1 MNIGKLPD
9 RTIVRIAA
17 HLPDLIVYG
26 DFTPERPSTEYFDGV
41 LMFVDISGFTAMTE
55 KFSTAMYMDRGA
67 EQLVDILNRHISV
80 IVEKVLIFGGD
91 ILKFAGDALLAL
103 WKVERKQLKN
113 FITVVVKCSLE
124 IHGLLE
130 NQESEEGLDIR
141 VKIGLSAG
149 HIKKLVFGD
158 EKSYFLVMG
167 QTVEDVRF
175 AQNIAQMNDIILSP
189 NCWQLC
195 DRNLIEIERIPDQ
208 RAVKVNFLKLPPAYN
223 FDEFFMKCMTY
234 MDYYPSSDH
243 KNILRLASTL
253 ESDPQLEL
261 SLQKYIM
268 RSILK
273 QIDDK
278 QLRGYLSE
286 LRPVTIVFVNL
297 QFKGKETADDISQ
310 VIQDSSVYIDSV
322 LKNFKGQI
330 NKVFMF
336 DKGCSFLCVF
346 GFPGE
351 KVPNEITHAL
361 ESAVI
366 IFDYC
371 SQIFKIKIV
380 SIGVASGI
388 VFCGIVG
395 HSVRHEYTVIGQKV
409 NIAARMMM
417 YYPGIVTCD
426 SVTYNNSN
434 LPSYFFKELPKQ
446 HMKGVAE
453 PGTVY
458 QCLGLN
464 ETVMFGMSSLS
475 CSKCE
480 DYPLLGRD
488 KEIKLFLHNMKEFLL
503 SKSSQVLMF
512 EGLTGYGKSQLIS
525 ELVYLAQAE
534 EHRVIAIGLTKI
546 SIHQHFYTIQ
556 LLMASVLG
564 LDTCRHYKERQHN
577 LEEKVKNCLD
587 KEFYCILNDIFHVQF
602 PMTREACRM
611 SGVNKQKEIEELF
624 MNILRKINKVEK
636 LIFII
641 DEAQYIDIT
650 SWEFLE
656 NLIKKLNVFLIMSL
670 SPFVDTPCKSASA
683 IMKNRNT
690 TYVIIGEISPKD
702 IRSKVCLDLNVASIP
717 QELEM
722 YLLEGSCGIPLYC
735 DELLKNLE
743 HHKVLIVHQY
753 QPEEKSNVNWH
764 ALFSKSHTMTMSSHL
779 AHFSSH
785 QDRIE
790 VCDIEP
796 GVRLKDMS
804 PPSTLKEISLVQ
816 LDSMSLSQQML
827 VRCAAIIGQTF
838 STTLLFEILPCWN
851 MKMMVEAL
859 TTLVQSSIFYCF
871 QSSKELRLATRRK
884 GATFEVHHR
893 SLVLKASSRTES
905 IREISVSENEMTQCQ
920 ILRFCKPIMQKIAYE
935 LWLKD
940 QKIALHVKCA
950 RFLEESAHKC
960 ENCGSGDFIPFHHY
974 VVDIRLN
981 TLDLDAVKKMIHTHG
996 IKSKTILFLS
1006 KTKMGTPEIDSR
1018 MGWGLFDVIWS
1029 DKGRSRIQNR
1039 FCYIMMLCNRQEILM
1054 LKTQG
1059 VILSC
1064 YHYLFFFTSP
1074 EQIGEKIL
1082 YFFDVT
1088 LEKITA
1094 ADEIHPP
1101 IESCQCQ
1108 EVLESVLLPL
1118 AYHFT
1123 VLEEL
1128 DKALYYYLEI
1138 VAGYI
1143 NLNDNYLAY
1152 IHLCEGERLL
1162 KYLKHKKSWC
1172 HILESAIFFTLKGQV
1187 SFNVGQMTLA
1197 KKMMRK
1203 ALKLLKRVFPYSCI
1217 SVFLQT
1223 HVEKNKHDFHM
1234 SQMEQDL
1241 CPPGK
1246 KKLAQLYQ
1254 QISCLSSLWQ
1264 IYSLD
1269 YASHCKYF
1277 SHLAAMM
1284 QVNSALETQDTF
1296 QIIKAYL
1303 DYSLH
1308 SQLAGYHGLWF
1319 KYEVMAFEN
1328 IFNKPLNKETIEII
1342 AYVAEKLSYIK
1353 YIMGYLDL
1361 SIQLGFRAHGM
1372 WQFMKD
1378 PSRHYFVLQRLSV
1391 ALFMKNRYQKMVEV
1405 MNWMWSFATIEEH
1418 AISQGLFY
1426 LICLDIL
1433 LYGGFIYRPFEEC
1446 LGFIN
1451 DQEDNKILKF
1461 HSGLLLALYSDV
1473 AIWFARLEDWE
1484 NFQVFFNRAKKLV
1497 QRRTPSSLY
1506 CSGFNRF
1513 VECQVLYLQKQIQD
1527 QMENVKDI
1535 GVKLLKTLEDLV
1547 AQSSMGPIFHPRIYH
1562 LLAYVC
1568 ILMGHEDNCHIF
1580 LRTALKICEVQGNV
1594 LEKIWL
1600 NISKVNNGNWEREV
1614 GFVDSDLKGHFRCL
1628 LKIWTF
1634 QGVVITG
1641 FN

>member
-1 MNIGKLPD
+1 MNIVKASLPD

-26 DFTPERPSTEYFDGV
+26 DFTPERPSMEYFDGI

-103 WKVERKQLKN
+103 WKVERKLLKN

-124 IHGLLE
+124 IHGVFE

-158 EKSYFLVMG
+158 EKSYFLVIG
-167 QTVEDVRF
+167 QAVEDVRF
-175 AQNIAQMNDIILSP
+175 AQSMAQMNDTILSP

-195 DRNLIEIERIPDQ
+195 DRSVIEIERIPDQ
-208 RAVKVNFLKLPPAYN
+208 RAVKVG
-223 FDEFFMKCMTY
+223 DVDTY
-234 MDYYPSSDH
+234 GD
-243 KNILRLASTL
+243 ILRLASTL
-253 ESDPQLEL
+253 ESDPNLEI

-297 QFKGKETADDISQ
+297 QFKGQETADDLGQ
-310 VIQDSSVYIDSV
+310 AIQDSSVYIDSV

-351 KVPNEITHAL
+351 KAPDEITHAL
-361 ESAVI
+361 ESAVV

-371 SQIFKIKIV
+371 SQIFKIKVV

-426 SVTYNNSN
+426 SVTYSN
-434 LPSYFFKELPKQ
+434 CSLPSYFFKELPKQ

-453 PGTVY
+453 PGPVY

-464 ETVMFGMSSLS
+464 EKVLFGMSSLS
-475 CSKCE
+475 CSRQE
-480 DYPLLGRD
+480 DYPLLGRN
-488 KEIKLFLHNMKEFLL
+488 KEIRLFLHNMKEFLL
-503 SKSSQVLMF
+503 SQSSKVLMF
-512 EGLTGYGKSQLIS
+512 EGVSGYGKSQLAS
-525 ELVYLAQAE
+525 ELGYLAQAE
-534 EHRVIAIGLTKI
+534 KHRVIAIGLTKV
-546 SIHQHFYTIQ
+546 SIHQYFHTIQ

-564 LDTCRHYKERQHN
+564 LDTCKHYKERQHN
-577 LEEKVKNCLD
+577 LEETVKNYLD
-587 KEFYCILNDIFHVQF
+587 EKLYCILNDIFHVQF
-602 PMTREACRM
+602 PLTREACTT
-611 SGVNKQKEIEELF
+611 SAAKKEDEIEALF
-624 MNILRKINKVEK
+624 MNILKETSKEEK

-656 NLIKKLNVFLIMSL
+656 KLIQKLNVFLIMSL
-670 SPFVDTPCKSASA
+670 SPFANTPCQSAIA

-690 TYVIIGEISPKD
+690 TYIIIGEISSKD
-702 IRSKVCLDLNVASIP
+702 IQSKVCLDLNVASISK
-717 QELEM
+717 ELEM
-722 YLLEGSCGIPLYC
+722 YLVEGSCGIPFYC
-735 DELLKNLE
+735 EELLKNLD
-743 HHKVLIVHQY
+743 HHKVLTVHQY
-753 QPEEKSNVNWH
+753 QPEEKSNVSWH
-764 ALFSKSHTMTMSSHL
+764 ALFKNYTKPQMNL
-779 AHFSSH
+779 NLFSSSSNE
-785 QDRIE
+785 DRIE
-790 VCDIEP
+790 VCDIAS
-796 GVRLKDMS
+796 GVRLKNMS

-838 STTLLFEILPCWN
+838 TTALLFEILPCWN

-859 TTLVQSSIFYCF
+859 ATLVQSSIFYCF
-871 QSSKELRLATRRK
+871 QSQKELRLATKRR
-884 GATFEVHHR
+884 GATVEVHHR
-893 SLVLKASSRTES
+893 SLALKGAFAYGREEDQTFVL
-905 IREISVSENEMTQCQ
+905 ENEVTQCH
-920 ILRFCKPIMQKIAYE
+920 ILRFCKPIMQKTAYE

-940 QKIALHVKCA
+940 QKAALHVKCA

-960 ENCGSGDFIPFHHY
+960 EHCGSGDFIPYHHY
-974 VVDIRLN
+974 AVDIRLN
-981 TLDLDAVKKMIHTHG
+981 TLDLDTVKKMIHTHG
-996 IKSKTILFLS
+996 IKN
-1006 KTKMGTPEIDSR
+1006 
-1018 MGWGLFDVIWS
+1018 FDAENI
-1029 DKGRSRIQNR
+1029 GC
-1039 FCYIMMLCNRQEILM
+1039 F
-1054 LKTQG
+1054 
-1059 VILSC
+1059 LSC
-1064 YHYLFFFTSP
+1064 YHYLFFLTSP
-1074 EQIGEKIL
+1074 EKIGEKIL
-1082 YFFDVT
+1082 YFFDIT
-1088 LEKITA
+1088 LDKITA
-1094 ADEIHPP
+1094 ADEILTP

-1123 VLEEL
+1123 VLEEV

-1143 NLNDNYLAY
+1143 SLNDNYLAY

-1162 KYLKHKKSWC
+1162 KSMKHDKSWC
-1172 HILESAIFFTLKGQV
+1172 HTFESAIFYTLKGQV
-1187 SFNVGQMTLA
+1187 SFNVGQMALA

-1217 SVFLQT
+1217 SVLLQT
-1223 HVEKNKHDFHM
+1223 HVEKSKHAFHM
-1234 SQMEQDL
+1234 SQKGQDI

-1246 KKLAQLYQ
+1246 KKLAQLHQ

-1269 YASHCKYF
+1269 DACLYKYF
-1277 SHLAAMM
+1277 AHLAAMM
-1284 QVNSALETQDTF
+1284 QVNSALETQNNF
-1296 QIIKAYL
+1296 QIIIAYL

-1308 SQLAGYHGLWF
+1308 SQLAGYQGLWF
-1319 KYEVMAFEN
+1319 KYEVMAFEK
-1328 IFNKPLNKETIEII
+1328 IFNEPLNRETVEII

-1372 WQFMKD
+1372 WQLIKD
-1378 PSRHYFVLQRLSV
+1378 PNRHYFVLQRLTV
-1391 ALFMKNRYQKMVEV
+1391 ALFLKNRYQKMVEV
-1405 MNWMWSFATIEEH
+1405 MDWMWSFATIEEH

-1426 LICLDIL
+1426 DICLDIL
-1433 LYGGFIYRPFEEC
+1433 LYGGFIYRTFEEC
-1446 LGFIN
+1446 LEFIN
-1451 DQEDNKILKF
+1451 DREDNKILKF

-1473 AIWFARLEDWE
+1473 AIWFARHEKWE
-1484 NFQVFFNRAKKLV
+1484 NFQVFFNKAKKLV
-1497 QRRTPSSLY
+1497 QRRTPSVLY
-1506 CSGFNRF
+1506 CSGFSKF
-1513 VECQVLYLQKQIQD
+1513 MECQVLCFQKQIQD
-1527 QMENVKDI
+1527 QTENVQDI
-1535 GVKLLKTLEDLV
+1535 GVELLKTLENLV
-1547 AQSSMGPIFHPRIYH
+1547 AQSSTGPIFHPRIYH
-1562 LLAYVC
+1562 LMAYVC
-1568 ILMGHEDNCHIF
+1568 ILMGDEENCNLF
-1580 LRTALKICEVQGNV
+1580 LRTALQICAIQGNV

-1600 NISKVNNGNWEREV
+1600 TISKVNNGIWEREV
-1614 GFVDSDLKGHFRCL
+1614 IGE
-1628 LKIWTF
+1628 
-1634 QGVVITG
+1634 QGLRQFAPLPSSQFSFFFPPG
-1641 FN
+1641 C

>member
-1 MNIGKLPD
+1 MNIGKASLPD

-26 DFTPERPSTEYFDGV
+26 DFTPERPSMEYFDGI

-124 IHGLLE
+124 IHGVFE

-158 EKSYFLVMG
+158 EKSYFLVIG
-167 QTVEDVRF
+167 QAVEDVRF
-175 AQNIAQMNDIILSP
+175 AESMAQMNDTILSP

-195 DRNLIEIERIPDQ
+195 DRSVIEIERIPDQ
-208 RAVKVNFLKLPPAYN
+208 RAVKVNFLKLPPDYN
-223 FDEFFMKCMTY
+223 FDEFFMRCMAHL
-234 MDYYPSSDH
+234 DYYPSGDH

-253 ESDPQLEL
+253 ESDPQLEI

-278 QLRGYLSE
+278 QLKGYLSE

-297 QFKGKETADDISQ
+297 QFKGQEAAGDIGQ
-310 VIQDSSVYIDSV
+310 AIQDSSVYIDSV

-351 KVPNEITHAL
+351 KAPDEITHAL
-361 ESAVI
+361 ESAVV

-371 SQIFKIKIV
+371 SQIFKIKVV
-380 SIGVASGI
+380 SIGVASGT

-395 HSVRHEYTVIGQKV
+395 HSVRHEYTGMIGCFTSGWNRGVQSCSCPSHCKVVGQKV
-409 NIAARMMM
+409 NIAARMMVC
-417 YYPGIVTCD
+417 YPGIVTCD
-426 SVTYNNSN
+426 SVTYSN
-434 LPSYFFKELPKQ
+434 CSLPSYFFKELPKR

-453 PGTVY
+453 PEPVY

-464 ETVMFGMSSLS
+464 EKVLFGMSSLS
-475 CSKCE
+475 CNRQE
-480 DYPLLGRD
+480 DYPLLGRN
-488 KEIKLFLHNMKEFLL
+488 KEIRLFLHNMKEFLL
-503 SKSSQVLMF
+503 SQSSKVLMF
-512 EGLTGYGKSQLIS
+512 EGVSGYGKSQLVS
-525 ELVYLAQAE
+525 ELGYLAQAE
-534 EHRVIAIGLTKI
+534 DHRVIAIGLTKV
-546 SIHQHFYTIQ
+546 SIHWYFHTIQ

-564 LDTCRHYKERQHN
+564 LDTCKHYKERQHN
-577 LEEKVKNCLD
+577 LEETVKNYLD
-587 KEFYCILNDIFHVQF
+587 EKLYCILNDIFHVQF
-602 PMTREACRM
+602 PLTREACTM
-611 SGVNKQKEIEELF
+611 TGAKKEDKIEALF
-624 MNILRKINKVEK
+624 MNVLKETSKDEK

-656 NLIKKLNVFLIMSL
+656 KLIQKLNVFLIMSL
-670 SPFVDTPCKSASA
+670 SPFTNTPCQSAIA

-690 TYVIIGEISPKD
+690 TYIIIGEISSKD

-717 QELEM
+717 KELEM
-722 YLLEGSCGIPLYC
+722 YLVEGSCGIPFYC
-735 DELLKNLE
+735 EELLKNLD

-753 QPEEKSNVNWH
+753 QPEEKSKVSWH
-764 ALFSKSHTMTMSSHL
+764 ALFKNYTKPQMNINLFS
-779 AHFSSH
+779 FSSKE
-785 QDRIE
+785 DRIK
-790 VCDIEP
+790 VCDIAP
-796 GVRLKDMS
+796 GVRLKNMS

-838 STTLLFEILPCWN
+838 TTALLFEILPCWN

-859 TTLVQSSIFYCF
+859 ATLVQSSIFYCF
-871 QSSKELRLATRRK
+871 QSQKELRLAAKRR
-884 GATFEVHHR
+884 GATREVHHR
-893 SLVLKASSRTES
+893 SMALKASSE
-905 IREISVSENEMTQCQ
+905 IEGREEDQPYVLENEVTQCH
-920 ILRFCKPIMQKIAYE
+920 ILRFCKPIMQKTAYE

-940 QKIALHVKCA
+940 QKAALHVKCA

-960 ENCGSGDFIPFHHY
+960 EHCGSGDFIPYHHY
-974 VVDIRLN
+974 AVDIRLN
-981 TLDLDAVKKMIHTHG
+981 TLDLDTVKKMIHTHG
-996 IKSKTILFLS
+996 VKRTKEVFTNKERLS
-1006 KTKMGTPEIDSR
+1006 KKS
-1018 MGWGLFDVIWS
+1018 DVLT
-1029 DKGRSRIQNR
+1029 DD
-1039 FCYIMMLCNRQEILM
+1039 L
-1054 LKTQG
+1054 
-1059 VILSC
+1059 
-1064 YHYLFFFTSP
+1064 SP
-1074 EQIGEKIL
+1074 EKIGEKIL
-1082 YFFDVT
+1082 YFFDIT
-1088 LEKITA
+1088 LDKITA
-1094 ADEIHPP
+1094 ADEILIPT
-1101 IESCQCQ
+1101 ESCQCQ

-1143 NLNDNYLAY
+1143 SLNDNYLAY
-1152 IHLCEGERLL
+1152 LHLCEGEKLL
-1162 KYLKHKKSWC
+1162 QSRKHDKSWC
-1172 HILESAIFFTLKGQV
+1172 HTFESAIFYTLKGQV
-1187 SFNVGQMTLA
+1187 SFNVGQMVLA

-1203 ALKLLKRVFPYSCI
+1203 ALKLLKRVFPYNCI
-1217 SVFLQT
+1217 SVLLQT
-1223 HVEKNKHDFHM
+1223 HVEKSKHAFHI
-1234 SQMEQDL
+1234 SQQGKDI

-1246 KKLAQLYQ
+1246 RKLAQLHQ

-1269 YASHCKYF
+1269 YACHYKYF
-1277 SHLAAMM
+1277 AHLASMM
-1284 QVNSALETQDTF
+1284 QVNSALETQNNF
-1296 QIIKAYL
+1296 QIIIAYL

-1308 SQLAGYHGLWF
+1308 SQLAGYQGLWF
-1319 KYEVMAFEN
+1319 KYEVMAFEK
-1328 IFNKPLNKETIEII
+1328 IFNEPLNRETVEII

-1372 WQFMKD
+1372 WQLIKD
-1378 PSRHYFVLQRLSV
+1378 PNRHCFVLQRLTV
-1391 ALFMKNRYQKMVEV
+1391 ALFLKNRYQKMMEV
-1405 MNWMWSFATIEEH
+1405 MDWMWSFASVEEH

-1426 LICLDIL
+1426 DICLDIL
-1433 LYGGFIYRPFEEC
+1433 LYGGFIYRTFEEC
-1446 LGFIN
+1446 LEFIN

-1473 AIWFARLEDWE
+1473 AIWFARQEQWE
-1484 NFQVFFNRAKKLV
+1484 NFQVFYNRAKKLV
-1497 QRRTPSSLY
+1497 QRKTPSVLY
-1506 CSGFNRF
+1506 CSGFSKF
-1513 VECQVLYLQKQIQD
+1513 MECQVLCLQKQIQD
-1527 QMENVKDI
+1527 QMENVQDI
-1535 GVKLLKTLEDLV
+1535 GVELLKTLENLV
-1547 AQSSMGPIFHPRIYH
+1547 AQSSTGPIFHPRIYH
-1562 LLAYVC
+1562 LMAYVC
-1568 ILMGHEDNCHIF
+1568 ILMGDEENCNLF
-1580 LRTALKICEVQGNV
+1580 LRTALQICDIQGNV

-1600 NISKVNNGNWEREV
+1600 TISKCPSVSSPAEMLCNLDYSRE
-1614 GFVDSDLKGHFRCL
+1614 GQPILWKAIQL
-1628 LKIWTF
+1628 
-1634 QGVVITG
+1634 
-1641 FN
+1641 

>member
-1 MNIGKLPD
+1 MNIIRKASLPD

-26 DFTPERPSTEYFDGV
+26 DFTPERPSTEYFDGI

-124 IHGLLE
+124 IHGIFE

-158 EKSYFLVMG
+158 EKSYFLVIG
-167 QTVEDVRF
+167 QAVEDVRF
-175 AQNIAQMNDIILSP
+175 AQSMAQMNDIILSP

-195 DRNLIEIERIPDQ
+195 DRSIIEIERIPDQ
-208 RAVKVNFLKLPPAYN
+208 RAVKVNFLKLSPTYN
-223 FDEFFMKCMTY
+223 FDEFFMNCMTY
-234 MDYYPSSDH
+234 MKYYPSGDH
-243 KNILRLASTL
+243 KNILRLASNL
-253 ESDPQLEL
+253 ESNSDLEL

-278 QLRGYLSE
+278 QLKGYLSE

-297 QFKGKETADDISQ
+297 QFKGKETADDIGQ
-310 VIQDSSVYIDSV
+310 AIQDSSVYIDSV
-322 LKNFKGQI
+322 LKTFKGQI

-351 KVPNEITHAL
+351 KAPDEITHAL

-426 SVTYNNSN
+426 SVTYSN
-434 LPSYFFKELPKQ
+434 CSLPSYFFKELPKQ

-453 PGTVY
+453 PGPFY

-464 ETVMFGMSSLS
+464 EKVMFGMSSLT
-475 CSKCE
+475 CSRHE
-480 DYPLLGRD
+480 DYPLLGRN
-488 KEIKLFLHNMKEFLL
+488 KEIRLFLYNMKQFLL
-503 SKSSQVLMF
+503 AKSSQILMF
-512 EGLTGYGKSQLIS
+512 EGVTGYGKSQLVS
-525 ELVYLAQAE
+525 ELGYLAQSE
-534 EHRVIAIGLTKI
+534 DHRIIAIGLTKV
-546 SIHQHFYTIQ
+546 SIHQYFYTIQ
-556 LLMASVLG
+556 LLMGSVLG
-564 LDTCRHYKERQHN
+564 LDTCKHYKERQHN
-577 LEEKVKNCLD
+577 LEGRVQNCLD
-587 KEFYCILNDIFHVQF
+587 EKFYCILNDIFHVQF
-602 PMTREACRM
+602 PLTREACTM
-611 SGVNKQKEIEELF
+611 SGEKKQKEIEELF
-624 MNILRKINKVEK
+624 MNILKETSKTEK

-641 DEAQYIDIT
+641 DEAQYIDII

-656 NLIKKLNVFLIMSL
+656 QLIQKLNVFLIMSL
-670 SPFVDTPCKSASA
+670 SPFVDAPCKSANA

-690 TYVIIGEISPKD
+690 TYVVIGEISSKD

-717 QELEM
+717 KELEM
-722 YLLEGSCGIPLYC
+722 YLVEGSCGIPLYC
-735 DELLKNLE
+735 EELLKNLH
-743 HHKVLIVHQY
+743 HHKVLIIHQY
-753 QPEEKSNVNWH
+753 QPEEKSNVSWH
-764 ALFSKSHTMTMSSHL
+764 TLFKNYTKPQMNLNLFS
-779 AHFSSH
+779 FSANEDKV
-785 QDRIE
+785 Q
-790 VCDIEP
+790 VCDITP
-796 GVRLKDMS
+796 GVRLKNMS

-827 VRCAAIIGQTF
+827 VRCAAIIGLTF
-838 STTLLFEILPCWN
+838 TTALLFEILPCWN

-859 TTLVQSSIFYCF
+859 ATLVQSRIFYCF
-871 QSSKELRLATRRK
+871 QSQKSLRLTAKRK

-893 SLVLKASSRTES
+893 SMALKSSS
-905 IREISVSENEMTQCQ
+905 KIAGREDEDMCVIENEVTQCR
-920 ILRFCKPIMQKIAYE
+920 IMRFCKPIMQKTAYE

-940 QKIALHVKCA
+940 QKAALHVKCA

-960 ENCGSGDFIPFHHY
+960 EHCGSRDFIPFHHY
-974 VVDIRLN
+974 AVDIRLN
-981 TLDLDAVKKMIHTHG
+981 TLDLHTVRKMIHTHA
-996 IKSKTILFLS
+996 IKRTEEVFLS
-1006 KTKMGTPEIDSR
+1006 KGRLSKK
-1018 MGWGLFDVIWS
+1018 FD
-1029 DKGRSRIQNR
+1029 
-1039 FCYIMMLCNRQEILM
+1039 ILRDD
-1054 LKTQG
+1054 L
-1059 VILSC
+1059 
-1064 YHYLFFFTSP
+1064 SP
-1074 EQIGEKIL
+1074 EEIGEKIL
-1082 YFFDVT
+1082 YFFDIT
-1088 LEKITA
+1088 LNKITA
-1094 ADEIHPP
+1094 ADEILTP

-1108 EVLESVLLPL
+1108 EVLEFVLLPL

-1143 NLNDNYLAY
+1143 GLNDNYLAY

-1162 KYLKHKKSWC
+1162 KSLKHDKSWC
-1172 HILESAIFFTLKGQV
+1172 HTFESAIFYTLKGQV

-1197 KKMMRK
+1197 QKMMRK
-1203 ALKLLKRVFPYSCI
+1203 ALKLLKRVFPYTCLA
-1217 SVFLQT
+1217 VLLQT
-1223 HVEKNKHDFHM
+1223 NVEKNKHAFHM
-1234 SQMEQDL
+1234 SQQEEDVT
-1241 CPPGK
+1241 PPGK
-1246 KKLAQLYQ
+1246 KKLAQLHQ

-1269 YASHCKYF
+1269 YACHCKYF
-1277 SHLAAMM
+1277 AHLAAMM
-1284 QVNSALETQDTF
+1284 QVNSALETQDNF

-1308 SQLAGYHGLWF
+1308 SQLAGYQGLWF
-1319 KYEVMAFEN
+1319 KYEVMAIEN
-1328 IFNKPLNKETIEII
+1328 VFNKPLNRETVEII

-1353 YIMGYLDL
+1353 YMMGYLDL

-1372 WQFMKD
+1372 WQLIKD
-1378 PSRHYFVLQRLSV
+1378 PNRHYFVLQRLTV
-1391 ALFMKNRYQKMVEV
+1391 ALFLKNRYQKMIEV
-1405 MNWMWSFATIEEH
+1405 MEWMWSFATIEEH

-1426 LICLDIL
+1426 FTCLDIL
-1433 LYGGFIYRPFEEC
+1433 LYAGFIYRTFEEC
-1446 LGFIN
+1446 LEFIN
-1451 DQEDNKILKF
+1451 DREDNKILKF

-1473 AIWFARLEDWE
+1473 AIWFARHEEWE
-1484 NFQVFFNRAKKLV
+1484 NFEVFFNRAKKLV
-1497 QRRTPSSLY
+1497 HRRTPSFLF
-1506 CSGFNRF
+1506 CEGFSRYM
-1513 VECQVLYLQKQIQD
+1513 ECQVLCLQKQIQE
-1527 QMENVKDI
+1527 QMENVQDI
-1535 GVKLLKTLEDLV
+1535 GVELLKNLENLV
-1547 AQSSMGPIFHPRIYH
+1547 AQSSTGPIFHPRIYH
-1562 LLAYVC
+1562 LMAYAC
-1568 ILMGHEDNCHIF
+1568 ILMGDEENCNVF
-1580 LRTALKICEVQGNV
+1580 LRTALQICEVQGNV
-1594 LEKIWL
+1594 LERSWI
-1600 NISKVNNGNWEREV
+1600 NISKRWWYSDEV
-1614 GFVDSDLKGHFRCL
+1614 SEEDSWLQIVLRLPKWNEIEFDDNKIKNVEQNKFRF
-1628 LKIWTF
+1628 KIT
-1634 QGVVITG
+1634 IMD
-1641 FN
+1641 NY

>member
-1 MNIGKLPD
+1 MNIIRKASLPD

-26 DFTPERPSTEYFDGV
+26 DFTPERPSTEYFDGI

-124 IHGLLE
+124 IHGIFE

-158 EKSYFLVMG
+158 EKSYFLVIG
-167 QTVEDVRF
+167 QAVEDVRF
-175 AQNIAQMNDIILSP
+175 AQSMAQMNDIILSP

-195 DRNLIEIERIPDQ
+195 DRSIIEIERIPDQ
-208 RAVKVNFLKLPPAYN
+208 RAVKVNFLKLSPTYN
-223 FDEFFMKCMTY
+223 FDEFFMNCMTY
-234 MDYYPSSDH
+234 MKYYPSGDH
-243 KNILRLASTL
+243 KNILRLASNL
-253 ESDPQLEL
+253 ESNSDLEL

-278 QLRGYLSE
+278 QLKGYLSE

-297 QFKGKETADDISQ
+297 QFKGKETADDIGQ
-310 VIQDSSVYIDSV
+310 AIQDSSVYIDSV
-322 LKNFKGQI
+322 LKTFKGQI

-351 KVPNEITHAL
+351 KAPDEITHAL

-426 SVTYNNSN
+426 SVTYSN
-434 LPSYFFKELPKQ
+434 CSLPSYFFKELPKQ

-453 PGTVY
+453 PGPFY

-464 ETVMFGMSSLS
+464 EKVMFGMSSLT
-475 CSKCE
+475 CSRHE
-480 DYPLLGRD
+480 DYPLLGRN
-488 KEIKLFLHNMKEFLL
+488 KEIRLFLYNMKQFLL
-503 SKSSQVLMF
+503 AKSSQILMF
-512 EGLTGYGKSQLIS
+512 EGVTGYGKSQLVS
-525 ELVYLAQAE
+525 ELGYLAQSE
-534 EHRVIAIGLTKI
+534 DHRIIAIGLTKV
-546 SIHQHFYTIQ
+546 SIHQYFYTIQ
-556 LLMASVLG
+556 LLMGSVLG
-564 LDTCRHYKERQHN
+564 LDTCKHYKERQHN
-577 LEEKVKNCLD
+577 LEGRVQNCLD
-587 KEFYCILNDIFHVQF
+587 EKFYCILNDIFHVQF
-602 PMTREACRM
+602 PLTREACTM
-611 SGVNKQKEIEELF
+611 SGEKKQKEIEELF
-624 MNILRKINKVEK
+624 MNILKETSKTEK

-641 DEAQYIDIT
+641 DEAQYIDII

-656 NLIKKLNVFLIMSL
+656 QLIQKLNVFLIMSL
-670 SPFVDTPCKSASA
+670 SPFVDAPCKSANA

-690 TYVIIGEISPKD
+690 TYVVIGEISSKD

-717 QELEM
+717 KELEM
-722 YLLEGSCGIPLYC
+722 YLVEGSCGIPLYC
-735 DELLKNLE
+735 EELLKNLH
-743 HHKVLIVHQY
+743 HHKVLIIHQY
-753 QPEEKSNVNWH
+753 QPEEKSNVSWH
-764 ALFSKSHTMTMSSHL
+764 TLFKNYTKPQMNLNLFS
-779 AHFSSH
+779 FSANEDKV
-785 QDRIE
+785 Q
-790 VCDIEP
+790 VCDITP
-796 GVRLKDMS
+796 GVRLKNMS

-827 VRCAAIIGQTF
+827 VRCAAIIGLTF
-838 STTLLFEILPCWN
+838 TTALLFEILPCWN

-859 TTLVQSSIFYCF
+859 ATLVQSRIFYCF
-871 QSSKELRLATRRK
+871 QSQKSLRLTAKRK

-893 SLVLKASSRTES
+893 SMALKSSS
-905 IREISVSENEMTQCQ
+905 KIAGREDEDMCVIENEVTQCR
-920 ILRFCKPIMQKIAYE
+920 IMRFCKPIMQKTAYE

-940 QKIALHVKCA
+940 QKAALHVKCA

-960 ENCGSGDFIPFHHY
+960 EHCGSRDFIPFHHY
-974 VVDIRLN
+974 AVDIRLN
-981 TLDLDAVKKMIHTHG
+981 TLDLHTVRKMIHTHA
-996 IKSKTILFLS
+996 IKRTEEVFLS
-1006 KTKMGTPEIDSR
+1006 KGRLSKK
-1018 MGWGLFDVIWS
+1018 FD
-1029 DKGRSRIQNR
+1029 
-1039 FCYIMMLCNRQEILM
+1039 ILRDD
-1054 LKTQG
+1054 L
-1059 VILSC
+1059 
-1064 YHYLFFFTSP
+1064 SP
-1074 EQIGEKIL
+1074 EEIGEKIL
-1082 YFFDVT
+1082 YFFDIT
-1088 LEKITA
+1088 LNKITA
-1094 ADEIHPP
+1094 ADEILTP

-1108 EVLESVLLPL
+1108 EVLEFVLLPL

-1143 NLNDNYLAY
+1143 GLNDNYLAY

-1162 KYLKHKKSWC
+1162 KSLKHDKSWC
-1172 HILESAIFFTLKGQV
+1172 HTFESAIFYTLKGQV

-1197 KKMMRK
+1197 QKMMRK
-1203 ALKLLKRVFPYSCI
+1203 ALKLLKRVFPYTCLA
-1217 SVFLQT
+1217 VLLQT
-1223 HVEKNKHDFHM
+1223 NVEKNKHAFHM
-1234 SQMEQDL
+1234 SQQEEDVT
-1241 CPPGK
+1241 PPGK
-1246 KKLAQLYQ
+1246 KKLAQLHQ

-1269 YASHCKYF
+1269 YACHCKYF
-1277 SHLAAMM
+1277 AHLAAMM
-1284 QVNSALETQDTF
+1284 QVNSALETQDNF

-1308 SQLAGYHGLWF
+1308 SQLAGYQGLWF
-1319 KYEVMAFEN
+1319 KYEVMAIEN
-1328 IFNKPLNKETIEII
+1328 VFNKPLNRETVEII

-1353 YIMGYLDL
+1353 YMMGYLDL

-1372 WQFMKD
+1372 WQLIKD
-1378 PSRHYFVLQRLSV
+1378 PNRHYFVLQRLTV
-1391 ALFMKNRYQKMVEV
+1391 ALFLKNRYQKMIEV
-1405 MNWMWSFATIEEH
+1405 MEWMWSFATIEEH

-1426 LICLDIL
+1426 FTCLDIL
-1433 LYGGFIYRPFEEC
+1433 LYAGLLDTRSG
-1446 LGFIN
+1446 
-1451 DQEDNKILKF
+1451 KILKYF
-1461 HSGLLLALYSDV
+1461 STELKSWSTEGLHHSFSVRDLVGTWNAKF
-1473 AIWFARLEDWE
+1473 FASKNKFKNKWRMS
-1484 NFQVFFNRAKKLV
+1484 R
-1497 QRRTPSSLY
+1497 
-1506 CSGFNRF
+1506 
-1513 VECQVLYLQKQIQD
+1513 
-1527 QMENVKDI
+1527 
-1535 GVKLLKTLEDLV
+1535 TLELNY
-1547 AQSSMGPIFHPRIYH
+1547 SRIW
-1562 LLAYVC
+1562 
-1568 ILMGHEDNCHIF
+1568 
-1580 LRTALKICEVQGNV
+1580 R
-1594 LEKIWL
+1594 IW
-1600 NISKVNNGNWEREV
+1600 
-1614 GFVDSDLKGHFRCL
+1614 
-1628 LKIWTF
+1628 
-1634 QGVVITG
+1634 
-1641 FN
+1641 

>member
-1 MNIGKLPD
+1 MNIGKASLPD

-26 DFTPERPSTEYFDGV
+26 DFTPERPSMEYFDGI

-124 IHGLLE
+124 IHGVFE

-158 EKSYFLVMG
+158 EKSYFLVIG
-167 QTVEDVRF
+167 QAVEDVRF
-175 AQNIAQMNDIILSP
+175 AESMAQMNDTILSP

-195 DRNLIEIERIPDQ
+195 DRSVIEIERIPDQ
-208 RAVKVNFLKLPPAYN
+208 RAVKVNFLKLPPDYN
-223 FDEFFMKCMTY
+223 FDEFFMRCMAHL
-234 MDYYPSSDH
+234 DYYPSGDH

-253 ESDPQLEL
+253 ESDPQLEI

-278 QLRGYLSE
+278 QLKGYLSE

-297 QFKGKETADDISQ
+297 QFKGQEAAGDIGQ
-310 VIQDSSVYIDSV
+310 AIQDSSVYIDSV

-351 KVPNEITHAL
+351 KAPDEITHAL
-361 ESAVI
+361 ESAVV

-371 SQIFKIKIV
+371 SQIFKIKVV
-380 SIGVASGI
+380 SIGVASGT

-395 HSVRHEYTVIGQKV
+395 HSVRHEYTGMIGCFTSGWNRGVQSCSCPSHCKVVGQKV
-409 NIAARMMM
+409 NIAARMMVC
-417 YYPGIVTCD
+417 YPGIVTCD
-426 SVTYNNSN
+426 SVTYSN
-434 LPSYFFKELPKQ
+434 CSLPSYFFKELPKR

-453 PGTVY
+453 PEPVY

-464 ETVMFGMSSLS
+464 EKVLFGMSSLS
-475 CSKCE
+475 CNRQE
-480 DYPLLGRD
+480 DYPLLGRN
-488 KEIKLFLHNMKEFLL
+488 KEIRLFLHNMKEFLL
-503 SKSSQVLMF
+503 SQSSKVLMF
-512 EGLTGYGKSQLIS
+512 EGVSGYGKSQLVS
-525 ELVYLAQAE
+525 ELGYLAQAE
-534 EHRVIAIGLTKI
+534 DHRVIAIGLTKV
-546 SIHQHFYTIQ
+546 SIHWYFHTIQ

-564 LDTCRHYKERQHN
+564 LDTCKHYKERQHN
-577 LEEKVKNCLD
+577 LEETVKNYLD
-587 KEFYCILNDIFHVQF
+587 EKLYCILNDIFHVQF
-602 PMTREACRM
+602 PLTREACTM
-611 SGVNKQKEIEELF
+611 TGAKKEDKIEALF
-624 MNILRKINKVEK
+624 MNVLKETSKDEK

-656 NLIKKLNVFLIMSL
+656 KLIQKLNVFLIMSL
-670 SPFVDTPCKSASA
+670 SPFTNTPCQSAIA

-690 TYVIIGEISPKD
+690 TYIIIGEISSKD

-717 QELEM
+717 KELEM
-722 YLLEGSCGIPLYC
+722 YLVEGSCGIPFYC
-735 DELLKNLE
+735 EELLKNLD

-753 QPEEKSNVNWH
+753 QPEEKSKVSWH
-764 ALFSKSHTMTMSSHL
+764 ALFKNYTKPQMNINLFS
-779 AHFSSH
+779 FSSKE
-785 QDRIE
+785 DRIK
-790 VCDIEP
+790 VCDIAP
-796 GVRLKDMS
+796 GVRLKNMS

-838 STTLLFEILPCWN
+838 TTALLFEILPCWN

-859 TTLVQSSIFYCF
+859 ATLVQSSIFYCF
-871 QSSKELRLATRRK
+871 QSQKELRLAAKRR
-884 GATFEVHHR
+884 GATREVHHR
-893 SLVLKASSRTES
+893 SMALKASS
-905 IREISVSENEMTQCQ
+905 EIGTKEVFTNKE
-920 ILRFCKPIMQKIAYE
+920 R
-935 LWLKD
+935 
-940 QKIALHVKCA
+940 
-950 RFLEESAHKC
+950 
-960 ENCGSGDFIPFHHY
+960 
-974 VVDIRLN
+974 
-981 TLDLDAVKKMIHTHG
+981 
-996 IKSKTILFLS
+996 LS
-1006 KTKMGTPEIDSR
+1006 KKS
-1018 MGWGLFDVIWS
+1018 DVLT
-1029 DKGRSRIQNR
+1029 DD
-1039 FCYIMMLCNRQEILM
+1039 L
-1054 LKTQG
+1054 
-1059 VILSC
+1059 
-1064 YHYLFFFTSP
+1064 SP
-1074 EQIGEKIL
+1074 EKIGEKIL
-1082 YFFDVT
+1082 YFFDIT
-1088 LEKITA
+1088 LDKITA
-1094 ADEIHPP
+1094 ADEILIPT
-1101 IESCQCQ
+1101 ESCQCQ

-1143 NLNDNYLAY
+1143 SLNDNYLAY
-1152 IHLCEGERLL
+1152 LHLCEGEKLL
-1162 KYLKHKKSWC
+1162 QSRKHDKSWC
-1172 HILESAIFFTLKGQV
+1172 HTFESAIFYTLKGQV
-1187 SFNVGQMTLA
+1187 SFNVGQMVLA

-1203 ALKLLKRVFPYSCI
+1203 ALKLLKRVFPYNCI
-1217 SVFLQT
+1217 SVLLQT
-1223 HVEKNKHDFHM
+1223 HVEKSKHAFHI
-1234 SQMEQDL
+1234 SQQGKDI

-1246 KKLAQLYQ
+1246 RKLAQLHQ

-1269 YASHCKYF
+1269 YACHYKYF
-1277 SHLAAMM
+1277 AHLASMM
-1284 QVNSALETQDTF
+1284 QVNSALETQNNF
-1296 QIIKAYL
+1296 QIIIAYL

-1308 SQLAGYHGLWF
+1308 SQLAGYQGLWF
-1319 KYEVMAFEN
+1319 KYEVMAFEK
-1328 IFNKPLNKETIEII
+1328 IFNEPLNRETVEII

-1372 WQFMKD
+1372 WQLIKD
-1378 PSRHYFVLQRLSV
+1378 PNRHCFVLQRLTV
-1391 ALFMKNRYQKMVEV
+1391 ALFLKNRYQKMMEV
-1405 MNWMWSFATIEEH
+1405 MDWMWSFASVEEH

-1426 LICLDIL
+1426 DICLDIL
-1433 LYGGFIYRPFEEC
+1433 LYGGFIYRTFEEC
-1446 LGFIN
+1446 LEFIN

-1473 AIWFARLEDWE
+1473 AIWFARQEQWE
-1484 NFQVFFNRAKKLV
+1484 NFQVFYNRAKKLV
-1497 QRRTPSSLY
+1497 QRKTPSVLY
-1506 CSGFNRF
+1506 CSGFSKF
-1513 VECQVLYLQKQIQD
+1513 MECQVLCLQKQIQD
-1527 QMENVKDI
+1527 QMENVQDI
-1535 GVKLLKTLEDLV
+1535 GVELLKTLENLV
-1547 AQSSMGPIFHPRIYH
+1547 AQSSTGPIFHPRIYH
-1562 LLAYVC
+1562 LMAYVC
-1568 ILMGHEDNCHIF
+1568 ILMGDEENCNLF
-1580 LRTALKICEVQGNV
+1580 LRTALQICDIQGNV

-1600 NISKVNNGNWEREV
+1600 TISKKWWYSDKVSEE
-1614 GFVDSDLKGHFRCL
+1614 DSWLQIVLRLPRWSEIQLDENKIKAVEQNKFRF
-1628 LKIWTF
+1628 KIT
-1634 QGVVITG
+1634 IM
-1641 FN
+1641 

>member
-1 MNIGKLPD
+1 MNIIRKASLPD

-26 DFTPERPSTEYFDGV
+26 DFTPERPSTEYFDGI

-124 IHGLLE
+124 IHGIFE

-158 EKSYFLVMG
+158 EKSYFLVIG
-167 QTVEDVRF
+167 QAVEDVRF
-175 AQNIAQMNDIILSP
+175 AQSMAQMNDIILSP

-195 DRNLIEIERIPDQ
+195 DRSIIEIERIPDQ
-208 RAVKVNFLKLPPAYN
+208 RAVKVNFLKLSPTYN
-223 FDEFFMKCMTY
+223 FDEFFMNCMTY
-234 MDYYPSSDH
+234 MKYYPSGDH
-243 KNILRLASTL
+243 KNILRLASNL
-253 ESDPQLEL
+253 ESNSDLEL

-278 QLRGYLSE
+278 QLKGYLSE

-297 QFKGKETADDISQ
+297 QFKGKETADDIGQ
-310 VIQDSSVYIDSV
+310 AIQDSSVYIDSV
-322 LKNFKGQI
+322 LKTFKGQI

-351 KVPNEITHAL
+351 KAPDEITHAL

-426 SVTYNNSN
+426 SVTYSN
-434 LPSYFFKELPKQ
+434 CSLPSYFFKELPKQ

-453 PGTVY
+453 PGPFY

-464 ETVMFGMSSLS
+464 EKVMFGMSSLT
-475 CSKCE
+475 CSRHE
-480 DYPLLGRD
+480 DYPLLGRN
-488 KEIKLFLHNMKEFLL
+488 KEIRLFLYNMKQFLL
-503 SKSSQVLMF
+503 AKSSQILMF
-512 EGLTGYGKSQLIS
+512 EGVTGYGKSQLVS
-525 ELVYLAQAE
+525 ELGYLAQSE
-534 EHRVIAIGLTKI
+534 DHRIIAIGLTKV
-546 SIHQHFYTIQ
+546 SIHQYFYTIQ
-556 LLMASVLG
+556 LLMGSVLG
-564 LDTCRHYKERQHN
+564 LDTCKHYKERQHN
-577 LEEKVKNCLD
+577 LEGRVQNCLD
-587 KEFYCILNDIFHVQF
+587 EKFYCILNDIFHVQF
-602 PMTREACRM
+602 PLTREACTM
-611 SGVNKQKEIEELF
+611 SGEKKQKEIEELF
-624 MNILRKINKVEK
+624 MNILKETSKTEK

-641 DEAQYIDIT
+641 DEAQYIDII

-656 NLIKKLNVFLIMSL
+656 QLIQKLNVFLIMSL
-670 SPFVDTPCKSASA
+670 SPFVDAPCKSANA

-690 TYVIIGEISPKD
+690 TYVVIGEISSKD

-717 QELEM
+717 KELEM
-722 YLLEGSCGIPLYC
+722 YLVEGSCGIPLYC
-735 DELLKNLE
+735 EELLKNLH
-743 HHKVLIVHQY
+743 HHKVLIIHQY
-753 QPEEKSNVNWH
+753 QPEEKSNVSWH
-764 ALFSKSHTMTMSSHL
+764 TLFKNYTKPQMNLNLFS
-779 AHFSSH
+779 FSANEDKV
-785 QDRIE
+785 Q
-790 VCDIEP
+790 VCDITP
-796 GVRLKDMS
+796 GVRLKNMS

-827 VRCAAIIGQTF
+827 VRCAAIIGLTF
-838 STTLLFEILPCWN
+838 TTALLFEILPCWN

-859 TTLVQSSIFYCF
+859 ATLVQSRIFYCF
-871 QSSKELRLATRRK
+871 QSQKSLRLTAKRK

-893 SLVLKASSRTES
+893 SMALKSSS
-905 IREISVSENEMTQCQ
+905 KIGREDEDMCVIENEVTQCR
-920 ILRFCKPIMQKIAYE
+920 IMRFCKPIMQKTAYE

-940 QKIALHVKCA
+940 QKAALHVKCA

-960 ENCGSGDFIPFHHY
+960 EHCGSRDFIPFHHY
-974 VVDIRLN
+974 AVDIRLN
-981 TLDLDAVKKMIHTHG
+981 TLDLHTVRKMIHTHA
-996 IKSKTILFLS
+996 IKRTEEVFLS
-1006 KTKMGTPEIDSR
+1006 KGRLSKK
-1018 MGWGLFDVIWS
+1018 FD
-1029 DKGRSRIQNR
+1029 
-1039 FCYIMMLCNRQEILM
+1039 ILRDD
-1054 LKTQG
+1054 L
-1059 VILSC
+1059 
-1064 YHYLFFFTSP
+1064 SP
-1074 EQIGEKIL
+1074 EEIGEKIL
-1082 YFFDVT
+1082 YFFDIT
-1088 LEKITA
+1088 LNKITA
-1094 ADEIHPP
+1094 ADEILTP

-1108 EVLESVLLPL
+1108 EVLEFVLLPL

-1143 NLNDNYLAY
+1143 GLNDNYLAY

-1162 KYLKHKKSWC
+1162 KSLKHDKSWC
-1172 HILESAIFFTLKGQV
+1172 HTFESAIFYTLKGQV

-1197 KKMMRK
+1197 QKMMRK
-1203 ALKLLKRVFPYSCI
+1203 ALKLLKRVFPYTCLA
-1217 SVFLQT
+1217 VLLQT
-1223 HVEKNKHDFHM
+1223 NVEKNKHAFHM
-1234 SQMEQDL
+1234 SQQEEDVT
-1241 CPPGK
+1241 PPGK
-1246 KKLAQLYQ
+1246 KKLAQLHQ

-1269 YASHCKYF
+1269 YACHCKYF
-1277 SHLAAMM
+1277 AHLAAMM
-1284 QVNSALETQDTF
+1284 QVNSALETQDNF

-1308 SQLAGYHGLWF
+1308 SQLAGYQGLWF
-1319 KYEVMAFEN
+1319 KYEVMAIEN
-1328 IFNKPLNKETIEII
+1328 VFNKPLNRETVEII

-1353 YIMGYLDL
+1353 YMMGYLDL

-1372 WQFMKD
+1372 WQLIKD
-1378 PSRHYFVLQRLSV
+1378 PNRHYFVLQRLTV
-1391 ALFMKNRYQKMVEV
+1391 ALFLKNRYQKMIEV
-1405 MNWMWSFATIEEH
+1405 MEWMWSFATIEEH

-1426 LICLDIL
+1426 FTCLDIL
-1433 LYGGFIYRPFEEC
+1433 LYAGFIYRTFEEC
-1446 LGFIN
+1446 LEFIN
-1451 DQEDNKILKF
+1451 DREDNKILKF

-1473 AIWFARLEDWE
+1473 AIWFARHEEWE
-1484 NFQVFFNRAKKLV
+1484 NFEVFFNRAKKLV
-1497 QRRTPSSLY
+1497 HRRTPSFLF
-1506 CSGFNRF
+1506 CEGFSRYM
-1513 VECQVLYLQKQIQD
+1513 ECQVLCLQKQIQE
-1527 QMENVKDI
+1527 QMENVQDI
-1535 GVKLLKTLEDLV
+1535 GVELLKNLENLV
-1547 AQSSMGPIFHPRIYH
+1547 AQSSTGPIFHPRIYH
-1562 LLAYVC
+1562 LMAYAC
-1568 ILMGHEDNCHIF
+1568 ILMGDEENCNVF
-1580 LRTALKICEVQGNV
+1580 LRTALQICEVQGNV
-1594 LEKIWL
+1594 LERSWI
-1600 NISKVNNGNWEREV
+1600 NISKRWWYSDEV
-1614 GFVDSDLKGHFRCL
+1614 SEEDSWLQIVLRLPKWNEIEFDDNKIKNVEQNKFRF
-1628 LKIWTF
+1628 KIT
-1634 QGVVITG
+1634 IMD
-1641 FN
+1641 NY

>member
-1 MNIGKLPD
+1 
-9 RTIVRIAA
+9 
-17 HLPDLIVYG
+17 
-26 DFTPERPSTEYFDGV
+26 
-41 LMFVDISGFTAMTE
+41 MTE

-124 IHGLLE
+124 IHGIFE

-158 EKSYFLVMG
+158 EKSYFLVIG
-167 QTVEDVRF
+167 QAVEDVRF
-175 AQNIAQMNDIILSP
+175 AQSMAQMNDIILSP

-195 DRNLIEIERIPDQ
+195 DRSIIEIERIPDQ
-208 RAVKVNFLKLPPAYN
+208 RAVKVNFLKLSPTYN
-223 FDEFFMKCMTY
+223 FDEFFMNCMTY
-234 MDYYPSSDH
+234 MKYYPSGDH
-243 KNILRLASTL
+243 KNILRLASNL
-253 ESDPQLEL
+253 ESNSDLEL

-278 QLRGYLSE
+278 QLKGYLSE

-297 QFKGKETADDISQ
+297 QFKGKETADDIGQ
-310 VIQDSSVYIDSV
+310 AIQDSSVYIDSV
-322 LKNFKGQI
+322 LKTFKGQI

-351 KVPNEITHAL
+351 KAPDEITHAL

-426 SVTYNNSN
+426 SVTYSN
-434 LPSYFFKELPKQ
+434 CSLPSYFFKELPKQ

-453 PGTVY
+453 PGPFY

-464 ETVMFGMSSLS
+464 EKVMFGMSSLT
-475 CSKCE
+475 CSRHE
-480 DYPLLGRD
+480 DYPLLGRN
-488 KEIKLFLHNMKEFLL
+488 KEIRLFLYNMKQFLL
-503 SKSSQVLMF
+503 AKSSQILMF
-512 EGLTGYGKSQLIS
+512 EGVTGYGKSQLVS
-525 ELVYLAQAE
+525 ELGYLAQSE
-534 EHRVIAIGLTKI
+534 DHRIIAIGLTKV
-546 SIHQHFYTIQ
+546 SIHQYFYTIQ
-556 LLMASVLG
+556 LLMGSVLG
-564 LDTCRHYKERQHN
+564 LDTCKHYKERQHN
-577 LEEKVKNCLD
+577 LEGRVQNCLD
-587 KEFYCILNDIFHVQF
+587 EKFYCILNDIFHVQF
-602 PMTREACRM
+602 PLTREACTM
-611 SGVNKQKEIEELF
+611 SGEKKQKEIEELF
-624 MNILRKINKVEK
+624 MNILKETSKTEK

-641 DEAQYIDIT
+641 DEAQYIDII

-656 NLIKKLNVFLIMSL
+656 QLIQKLNVFLIMSL
-670 SPFVDTPCKSASA
+670 SPFVDAPCKSANA

-690 TYVIIGEISPKD
+690 TYVVIGEISSKD

-717 QELEM
+717 KELEM
-722 YLLEGSCGIPLYC
+722 YLVEGSCGIPLYC
-735 DELLKNLE
+735 EELLKNLH
-743 HHKVLIVHQY
+743 HHKVLIIHQY
-753 QPEEKSNVNWH
+753 QPEEKSNVSWH
-764 ALFSKSHTMTMSSHL
+764 TLFKNYTKPQMNLNLFS
-779 AHFSSH
+779 FSANEDKV
-785 QDRIE
+785 Q
-790 VCDIEP
+790 VCDITP
-796 GVRLKDMS
+796 GVRLKNMS

-827 VRCAAIIGQTF
+827 VRCAAIIGLTF
-838 STTLLFEILPCWN
+838 TTALLFEILPCWN

-859 TTLVQSSIFYCF
+859 ATLVQSRIFYCF
-871 QSSKELRLATRRK
+871 QSQKSLRLTAKRK

-893 SLVLKASSRTES
+893 SMALKSSS
-905 IREISVSENEMTQCQ
+905 KIGREDEDMCVIENEVTQCR
-920 ILRFCKPIMQKIAYE
+920 IMRFCKPIMQKTAYE

-940 QKIALHVKCA
+940 QKAALHVKCA

-960 ENCGSGDFIPFHHY
+960 EHCGSRDFIPFHHY
-974 VVDIRLN
+974 AVDIRLN
-981 TLDLDAVKKMIHTHG
+981 TLDLHTVRKMIHTHA
-996 IKSKTILFLS
+996 IKRTEEVFLS
-1006 KTKMGTPEIDSR
+1006 KGRLSKK
-1018 MGWGLFDVIWS
+1018 FD
-1029 DKGRSRIQNR
+1029 
-1039 FCYIMMLCNRQEILM
+1039 ILRDD
-1054 LKTQG
+1054 L
-1059 VILSC
+1059 
-1064 YHYLFFFTSP
+1064 SP
-1074 EQIGEKIL
+1074 EEIGEKIL
-1082 YFFDVT
+1082 YFFDIT
-1088 LEKITA
+1088 LNKITA
-1094 ADEIHPP
+1094 ADEILTP

-1108 EVLESVLLPL
+1108 EVLEFVLLPL

-1143 NLNDNYLAY
+1143 GLNDNYLAY

-1162 KYLKHKKSWC
+1162 KSLKHDKSWC
-1172 HILESAIFFTLKGQV
+1172 HTFESAIFYTLKGQV

-1197 KKMMRK
+1197 QKMMRK
-1203 ALKLLKRVFPYSCI
+1203 ALKLLKRVFPYTCLA
-1217 SVFLQT
+1217 VLLQT
-1223 HVEKNKHDFHM
+1223 NVEKNKHAFHM
-1234 SQMEQDL
+1234 SQQEEDVT
-1241 CPPGK
+1241 PPGK
-1246 KKLAQLYQ
+1246 KKLAQLHQ

-1269 YASHCKYF
+1269 YACHCKYF
-1277 SHLAAMM
+1277 AHLAAMM
-1284 QVNSALETQDTF
+1284 QVNSALETQDNF

-1308 SQLAGYHGLWF
+1308 SQLAGYQGLWF
-1319 KYEVMAFEN
+1319 KYEVMAIEN
-1328 IFNKPLNKETIEII
+1328 VFNKPLNRETVEII

-1353 YIMGYLDL
+1353 YMMGYLDL

-1372 WQFMKD
+1372 WQLIKD
-1378 PSRHYFVLQRLSV
+1378 PNRHYFVLQRLTV
-1391 ALFMKNRYQKMVEV
+1391 ALFLKNRYQKMIEV
-1405 MNWMWSFATIEEH
+1405 MEWMWSFATIEEH

-1426 LICLDIL
+1426 FTCLDIL
-1433 LYGGFIYRPFEEC
+1433 LYAGFIYRTFEEC
-1446 LGFIN
+1446 LEFIN
-1451 DQEDNKILKF
+1451 DREDNKILKF

-1473 AIWFARLEDWE
+1473 AIWFARHEEWE
-1484 NFQVFFNRAKKLV
+1484 NFEVFFNRAKKLV
-1497 QRRTPSSLY
+1497 HRRTPSFLF
-1506 CSGFNRF
+1506 CEGFSRYM
-1513 VECQVLYLQKQIQD
+1513 ECQVLCLQKQIQE
-1527 QMENVKDI
+1527 QMENVQDI
-1535 GVKLLKTLEDLV
+1535 GVELLKNLENLV
-1547 AQSSMGPIFHPRIYH
+1547 AQSSTGPIFHPRIYH
-1562 LLAYVC
+1562 LMAYAC
-1568 ILMGHEDNCHIF
+1568 ILMGDEENCNVF
-1580 LRTALKICEVQGNV
+1580 LRTALQICEVQGNV
-1594 LEKIWL
+1594 LERSWI
-1600 NISKVNNGNWEREV
+1600 NISKRWWYSDEV
-1614 GFVDSDLKGHFRCL
+1614 SEEDSWLQIVLRLPKWNEIEFDDNKIKNVEQNKFRF
-1628 LKIWTF
+1628 KIT
-1634 QGVVITG
+1634 IMD
-1641 FN
+1641 NY

>member
-1 MNIGKLPD
+1 MNIGRASLPD

-124 IHGLLE
+124 IHGVFE

-158 EKSYFLVMG
+158 EKSYFLVIG
-167 QTVEDVRF
+167 QAVEDVRF
-175 AQNIAQMNDIILSP
+175 AQSMAQMNDIILSP

-195 DRNLIEIERIPDQ
+195 DRSVIEIERIPDQ

-223 FDEFFMKCMTY
+223 FDEFFTKCMEN
-234 MDYYPSSDH
+234 MDYYPSGDH

-253 ESDPQLEL
+253 ESDPELEI

-297 QFKGKETADDISQ
+297 QFEGQETADDIGQ

-351 KVPNEITHAL
+351 KAPDEITHAL
-361 ESAVI
+361 ESAVV

-395 HSVRHEYTVIGQKV
+395 HSVRHEYTGMISCFPSGWNEDIKFCSCPSHCKVIGQKV

-426 SVTYNNSN
+426 AVTYSN
-434 LPSYFFKELPKQ
+434 CSFPSYFFKELPKQ

-453 PGTVY
+453 PGPVY

-464 ETVMFGMSSLS
+464 EKVMFGMSSLS
-475 CSKCE
+475 CNRHE
-480 DYPLLGRD
+480 DYPLLGRN
-488 KEIKLFLHNMKEFLL
+488 KEIRLFLHNMKEFLL
-503 SKSSQVLMF
+503 AKSSQVLMF
-512 EGLTGYGKSQLIS
+512 EGVTGYGKSQLVS
-525 ELVYLAQAE
+525 ELGYLAQGDK
-534 EHRVIAIGLTKI
+534 HRVIALGLTKV
-546 SIHQHFYTIQ
+546 SIHQYFHTIQ

-564 LDTCRHYKERQHN
+564 LDTCKHYKERQHN
-577 LEEKVKNCLD
+577 LEEKFKNYLD
-587 KEFYCILNDIFHVQF
+587 EQFYCILNDIFHVQF
-602 PMTREACRM
+602 PLTREACTM
-611 SGVNKQKEIEELF
+611 SGVKKQKEIETLF
-624 MNILRKINKVEK
+624 MNILNETSKYEK

-641 DEAQYIDIT
+641 DEAQYVDIT

-656 NLIKKLNVFLIMSL
+656 KLIRKVNVFLIMSL

-690 TYVIIGEISPKD
+690 TYVIIGEISSKD

-717 QELEM
+717 KELEM
-722 YLLEGSCGIPLYC
+722 YLVEGSCGIPLYC
-735 DELLKNLE
+735 EELLRNLD

-753 QPEEKSNVNWH
+753 QPEEKANVSWH
-764 ALFSKSHTMTMSSHL
+764 SLFKNYTKPQMSL
-779 AHFSSH
+779 KIFPFSSSE
-785 QDRIE
+785 DIGE
-790 VCDIEP
+790 VCDIAS
-796 GVRLKDMS
+796 GVRLKNMS

-838 STTLLFEILPCWN
+838 TTALLFEILPCWN

-859 TTLVQSSIFYCF
+859 ATLVQSSIFYCF
-871 QSSKELRLATRRK
+871 QNQKELRLASKRK
-884 GATFEVHHR
+884 SATFEVHHR
-893 SLVLKASSRTES
+893 SLSLKDSMRIEG
-905 IREISVSENEMTQCQ
+905 REEEKIWILENEVTQCR
-920 ILRFCKPIMQKIAYE
+920 ILRFCKPIMQKTAYE

-940 QKIALHVKCA
+940 QKAALHVKCA

-960 ENCGSGDFIPFHHY
+960 EHCGSGDFIPFHHY
-974 VVDIRLN
+974 AVDIRLN
-981 TLDLDAVKKMIHTHG
+981 TLDLDTVKRMIDTHG
-996 IKSKTILFLS
+996 FEKTEEVTRNKIRLS
-1006 KTKMGTPEIDSR
+1006 KKS
-1018 MGWGLFDVIWS
+1018 DV
-1029 DKGRSRIQNR
+1029 
-1039 FCYIMMLCNRQEILM
+1039 
-1054 LKTQG
+1054 
-1059 VILSC
+1059 
-1064 YHYLFFFTSP
+1064 FTDNLSP
-1074 EQIGEKIL
+1074 EEIGEKIL

-1088 LEKITA
+1088 LNKIIA
-1094 ADEIHPP
+1094 ADEILTP

-1143 NLNDNYLAY
+1143 TLHDNYLAY

-1162 KYLKHKKSWC
+1162 KSLKHDKSWSRTF
-1172 HILESAIFFTLKGQV
+1172 EFAIFYTLKGQV
-1187 SFNVGQMTLA
+1187 SFNVGQMALA

-1217 SVFLQT
+1217 SVLIQT
-1223 HVEKNKHDFHM
+1223 QVEKNKHAFHM
-1234 SQMEQDL
+1234 SQQQEEIS
-1241 CPPGK
+1241 PPGK
-1246 KKLAQLYQ
+1246 GKLAQLHQ

-1269 YASHCKYF
+1269 YACHCKNF
-1277 SHLAAMM
+1277 AHLAAMM
-1284 QVNSALETQDTF
+1284 QVNSALETKDSF

-1308 SQLAGYHGLWF
+1308 SQLAGYQGLWF
-1319 KYEVMAFEN
+1319 KYEVMAIEN
-1328 IFNKPLNKETIEII
+1328 IFNKSLNKNIVEII

-1353 YIMGYLDL
+1353 YIMGYLEL
-1361 SIQLGFRAHGM
+1361 SIQLGFRAHDM
-1372 WQFMKD
+1372 WQLIKD
-1378 PSRHYFVLQRLSV
+1378 PNRHYFVLQRLTV
-1391 ALFMKNRYQKMVEV
+1391 ALFLKNRHHKMIEV
-1405 MNWMWSFATIEEH
+1405 MEWMWSFATIEEH
-1418 AISQGLFY
+1418 VISQGLFY
-1426 LICLDIL
+1426 FTCLDIL
-1433 LYGGFIYRPFEEC
+1433 LYAGFIYRTFEEC
-1446 LGFIN
+1446 LEFISER
-1451 DQEDNKILKF
+1451 EDNKILRF
-1461 HSGLLLALYSDV
+1461 HSGLLLSLYSDV
-1473 AIWFARLEDWE
+1473 AIWFARLEEWE
-1484 NFQVFFNRAKKLV
+1484 NFEVFFNRAKKLV
-1497 QRRTPSSLY
+1497 QRRTPSLLY
-1506 CSGFNRF
+1506 CEGFIRYT
-1513 VECQVLYLQKQIQD
+1513 ECQALCFQKQLQEQI
-1527 QMENVKDI
+1527 ENVQDI
-1535 GVKLLKTLEDLV
+1535 GVELLKSLENLV
-1547 AQSSMGPIFHPRIYH
+1547 AQSSTGPIFHPRIYH
-1562 LLAYVC
+1562 LMAYAC
-1568 ILMGHEDNCHIF
+1568 LLMGDEENCNLF
-1580 LRTALKICEVQGNV
+1580 LRTALEICDSQGNV
-1594 LEKIWL
+1594 LEKTWL
-1600 NISKVNNGNWEREV
+1600 NISKKWWFSDKVYEE
-1614 GFVDSDLKGHFRCL
+1614 DSWLQIVLRLPKWDDIEFDESKIKNVEQNKFRF
-1628 LKIWTF
+1628 KIT
-1634 QGVVITG
+1634 ITDN
-1641 FN
+1641 F

>member
-1 MNIGKLPD
+1 MNIRKASLPD

-26 DFTPERPSTEYFDGV
+26 DFTPERPSTEYFDGI

-124 IHGLLE
+124 IHGIFE

-158 EKSYFLVMG
+158 EKSYFLVIG
-167 QTVEDVRF
+167 QAVEDVRF
-175 AQNIAQMNDIILSP
+175 AQSMAQMNDIILSP

-195 DRNLIEIERIPDQ
+195 DRSIIEIERIPDQ
-208 RAVKVNFLKLPPAYN
+208 RAVKVNFLKLSPAYN

-234 MDYYPSSDH
+234 MKYYPSGDH

-253 ESDPQLEL
+253 ESNADLEL

-297 QFKGKETADDISQ
+297 QFKGKETADDIGQ
-310 VIQDSSVYIDSV
+310 AIQDSSVYIDSV
-322 LKNFKGQI
+322 LKTFKGQI

-351 KVPNEITHAL
+351 KAPDEITHAL

-371 SQIFKIKIV
+371 SQIYKIKIV
-380 SIGVASGI
+380 SVGVASGI

-426 SVTYNNSN
+426 SVTYSN
-434 LPSYFFKELPKQ
+434 CSLPSYFFKELPKQ

-453 PGTVY
+453 PGPVY

-464 ETVMFGMSSLS
+464 EKVMFGMSSLT
-475 CSKCE
+475 CSRHE
-480 DYPLLGRD
+480 DYPLLGRN
-488 KEIKLFLHNMKEFLL
+488 KEIRLFLYNMKQFLL
-503 SKSSQVLMF
+503 AKSSQILMF
-512 EGLTGYGKSQLIS
+512 EGVTGYGKSQLIN
-525 ELVYLAQAE
+525 ELGYLAQSE
-534 EHRVIAIGLTKI
+534 DHRIIAIGLTKV
-546 SIHQHFYTIQ
+546 SIHQYFYTIQ
-556 LLMASVLG
+556 LLMGSVLG
-564 LDTCRHYKERQHN
+564 LDTCKHYKERQHN
-577 LEEKVKNCLD
+577 LEGRVQNCLD
-587 KEFYCILNDIFHVQF
+587 EKFYCILNDIFHVQF
-602 PMTREACRM
+602 PLTREACTM
-611 SGVNKQKEIEELF
+611 SGEKKQKEIEDLF
-624 MNILRKINKVEK
+624 MNILKETSKTEK

-641 DEAQYIDIT
+641 DEAQYIDII

-656 NLIKKLNVFLIMSL
+656 QLIQKLNVFLIMSL
-670 SPFVDTPCKSASA
+670 SPFVDAPCKSADA

-690 TYVIIGEISPKD
+690 TYVVIGEISSKD
-702 IRSKVCLDLNVASIP
+702 IRSKVCLDLSVASIP
-717 QELEM
+717 KELEM
-722 YLLEGSCGIPLYC
+722 YLVEGSCGIPLYC
-735 DELLKNLE
+735 EELLKNLH
-743 HHKVLIVHQY
+743 HHKVLIIHQY
-753 QPEEKSNVNWH
+753 QPEEKSNVSWH
-764 ALFSKSHTMTMSSHL
+764 TLFKNYTKPQMNFNLFS
-779 AHFSSH
+779 FSANE
-785 QDRIE
+785 DKIE
-790 VCDIEP
+790 VCDITP
-796 GVRLKDMS
+796 GVRLKNMS

-827 VRCAAIIGQTF
+827 VRCAAIIGLTF
-838 STTLLFEILPCWN
+838 TTALLFEILPCWN

-859 TTLVQSSIFYCF
+859 ATLVQSRIFYCF
-871 QSSKELRLATRRK
+871 QSQKSLRLTAKRK

-893 SLVLKASSRTES
+893 SMALKGSSK
-905 IREISVSENEMTQCQ
+905 IAGREDGDMCVIENEVTQCR
-920 ILRFCKPIMQKIAYE
+920 IMRFCKPIMQKTAYE

-940 QKIALHVKCA
+940 QKAALHVKCA

-960 ENCGSGDFIPFHHY
+960 EHCGSRDFIPFHHY
-974 VVDIRLN
+974 AVDIRLN
-981 TLDLDAVKKMIHTHG
+981 TLDLHTVKKMILTHG
-996 IKSKTILFLS
+996 IKRTEEVFLS
-1006 KTKMGTPEIDSR
+1006 KGRLSKK
-1018 MGWGLFDVIWS
+1018 FD
-1029 DKGRSRIQNR
+1029 
-1039 FCYIMMLCNRQEILM
+1039 ILRDD
-1054 LKTQG
+1054 L
-1059 VILSC
+1059 
-1064 YHYLFFFTSP
+1064 SP
-1074 EQIGEKIL
+1074 EEIGEKIL
-1082 YFFDVT
+1082 YFFDIT
-1088 LEKITA
+1088 LNKITA
-1094 ADEIHPP
+1094 ADEILTP

-1108 EVLESVLLPL
+1108 EVLEFVLLPL

-1162 KYLKHKKSWC
+1162 KSLKHDKSWC
-1172 HILESAIFFTLKGQV
+1172 HTFESAIFYTLKGQV

-1197 KKMMRK
+1197 QKMMRK
-1203 ALKLLKRVFPYSCI
+1203 ALKLLKRVFPYTCL
-1217 SVFLQT
+1217 SVLLQT
-1223 HVEKNKHDFHM
+1223 NVEKNKHAFHM
-1234 SQMEQDL
+1234 SQQEQDIT
-1241 CPPGK
+1241 PPGK
-1246 KKLAQLYQ
+1246 KKLAQLHQ

-1269 YASHCKYF
+1269 YACHCKYF
-1277 SHLAAMM
+1277 AHLAAMM
-1284 QVNSALETQDTF
+1284 QVNSALETQDNF

-1308 SQLAGYHGLWF
+1308 SQLAGYQGLWF
-1319 KYEVMAFEN
+1319 KYEVMAIEN
-1328 IFNKPLNKETIEII
+1328 VFNKPLNRETVEII

-1353 YIMGYLDL
+1353 YMMGYLDL

-1372 WQFMKD
+1372 WQLIKD
-1378 PSRHYFVLQRLSV
+1378 PNRHYFVLQRLTV
-1391 ALFMKNRYQKMVEV
+1391 ALFLKNRYQKMIEV
-1405 MNWMWSFATIEEH
+1405 MEWMWSFATIEEH

-1426 LICLDIL
+1426 FTCLDIL
-1433 LYGGFIYRPFEEC
+1433 LYAGFIYRTFEEC
-1446 LGFIN
+1446 LEFIN
-1451 DQEDNKILKF
+1451 DREDNKILKF

-1473 AIWFARLEDWE
+1473 AIWFARHEEWE
-1484 NFQVFFNRAKKLV
+1484 NFEVFFNRAKKLV
-1497 QRRTPSSLY
+1497 HRKTPSFLF
-1506 CSGFNRF
+1506 CEGFSRYM
-1513 VECQVLYLQKQIQD
+1513 ECQVLCLQKQIQE
-1527 QMENVKDI
+1527 QMENVQDI
-1535 GVKLLKTLEDLV
+1535 GVELLKNLENLV
-1547 AQSSMGPIFHPRIYH
+1547 AQSSTGPIFHPRIYH
-1562 LLAYVC
+1562 LMAYAC
-1568 ILMGHEDNCHIF
+1568 ILMGDEENCNVF
-1580 LRTALKICEVQGNV
+1580 LRTALQICEVQGNV
-1594 LEKIWL
+1594 LERSWI
-1600 NISKVNNGNWEREV
+1600 NISKRWWYSDEV
-1614 GFVDSDLKGHFRCL
+1614 SEEDSWLQIVLRLPRWNEIEFDDNKIKKVEQNKFRF
-1628 LKIWTF
+1628 KIT
-1634 QGVVITG
+1634 IMD
-1641 FN
+1641 NY